1 MPRQQRGLIGQRQ
14 DPFTDAAEQLSSV
27 SSRILIIPTASFENG
42 IPNESHI
49 MALIIKDHRIRSMTG
64 CVDYPQ
70 GTSRITLQLENIPVL
85 EVHCAMHG
93 HIAMAIAR

>member
-1 MPRQQRGLIGQRQ
+1 MPRQQNGLIGQRQ
-14 DPFTDAAEQLSSV
+14 DPFSNAAEQLPSV
-27 SSRILIIPTASFENG
+27 STRILIIPTASFENG
-42 IPNESHI
+42 IPNKGHI
-49 MALIIKDHRIRSMTG
+49 VPLVVEDGRVRRMSG

-70 GTSRITLQLENIPVL
+70 GTSRITLQLENIPVP